1 MMSQALAA
9 LFAVTLIVAMAWDA
23 ARLEIPDAASL
34 ILLAGFTVGAGA
46 GGAGWGVIFSH
57 AGAGL
62 TVFAAGAG
70 LFHLG
75 VWGGGDAKL
84 AGAMALWLGWDNLA
98 PWLLIV
104 ALAGGALSLAV
115 LALRR
120 WRVAA
125 AASAAGPQWLRR
137 LRNPA
142 EGIPYG
148 LALGIGGLTLIDAAT
163 AFAAG

>member
-1 MMSQALAA
+1 MTQALAG

-34 ILLAGFTVGAGA
+34 VLLAGFAVGAVA
-46 GGAGWGVIFSH
+46 GGADWWVMLSH

-62 TVFAAGAG
+62 TVFAVGAA

-75 VWGGGDAKL
+75 VWGGGDVKL
-84 AGAMALWLGWDNLA
+84 GGAMALWLGWDNLA
-98 PWLLIV
+98 PWLLVV

-120 WRVAA
+120 WRLAA
-125 AASAAGPQWLRR
+125 ATSVGGPHWLRR
-137 LRNPA
+137 LRDPA

>member
-1 MMSQALAA
+1 MTQALAG
-9 LFAVTLIVAMAWDA
+9 LFAVTLIVAMAWDV

-34 ILLAGFTVGAGA
+34 VLLAGF
-46 GGAGWGVIFSH
+46 
-57 AGAGL
+57 
-62 TVFAAGAG
+62 AAGAAAGGVAWGVVVSHVAAG
-70 LFHLG
+70 LAVFVVGAALFYLG

-84 AGAMALWLGWDNLA
+84 AGAMALWLGWGGLA

-104 ALAGGALSLAV
+104 ALAGGGLSLTV

-120 WRVAA
+120 SPAPAA
-125 AASAAGPQWLRR
+125 TGGPPWLRR
-137 LRNPA
+137 LRDPN

-163 AFAAG
+163 AFTAG